1 MDTKN
6 NWKNQEEKDAYFLKR
21 KKRTKWFVIT
31 FIMIMIVMM
40 ILFIWLLITL
50 LNNSKKDIQGVW
62 DCENGQMVLQ
72 IDKTELSLYGTAQEN
87 GMKGN
92 YSVVHY
98 SSSASQSR
106 RKDWTLILSEKET
119 IKNGARRNASN
130 DTIYLSTDS
139 RYQNQLFVEIESTNE
154 QYTCERR

>member
-1 MDTKN
+1 MEKEKVWN
-6 NWKNQEEKDAYFLKR
+6 NKEEKNAYFLKR
-21 KKRTKWFVIT
+21 KKRTKWFVIA
-31 FIMIMIVMM
+31 FVIIMIVVI
-40 ILFIWLLITL
+40 ILFIWL

-62 DCENGQMVLQ
+62 DCENGQIVLQ

-92 YSVVHY
+92 YSVIHY
-98 SSSASQSR
+98 SSSASQSQ
-106 RKDWTLILSEKET
+106 RKDWTLILSDKET
-119 IKNGARRNASN
+119 MKNGARRNASN

-139 RYQNQLFVEIESTNE
+139 RYQDQLFVEVESTNE

>member
-1 MDTKN
+1 
-6 NWKNQEEKDAYFLKR
+6 
-21 KKRTKWFVIT
+21 
-31 FIMIMIVMM
+31 
-40 ILFIWLLITL
+40 
-50 LNNSKKDIQGVW
+50 
-62 DCENGQMVLQ
+62 MVLQ

-92 YSVVHY
+92 YSVIHY

>member
-1 MDTKN
+1 MEKEKVWN
-6 NWKNQEEKDAYFLKR
+6 NEEEKNAYFLKR
-21 KKRTKWFVIT
+21 KKRTKWFVIS
-31 FIMIMIVMM
+31 FVIIMIVVI

-62 DCENGQMVLQ
+62 DCENGQIVLQ

-92 YSVVHY
+92 YSVIHY
-98 SSSASQSR
+98 SSSASQSQ
-106 RKDWTLILSEKET
+106 RKDWTLILSDKET
-119 IKNGARRNASN
+119 MKNGARRNASN

-139 RYQNQLFVEIESTNE
+139 RYQDRLFVEVESTNE

>member
-1 MDTKN
+1 MEKEKFWN
-6 NWKNQEEKDAYFLKR
+6 NEEEKNAYFLKR
-21 KKRTKWFVIT
+21 KKRTKWFVIS
-31 FIMIMIVMM
+31 FVIIMIVVI

-62 DCENGQMVLQ
+62 DCENGQIVLQ

-92 YSVVHY
+92 YSVIHY
-98 SSSASQSR
+98 SSSASQSQ
-106 RKDWTLILSEKET
+106 RKDWTLILSDKET
-119 IKNGARRNASN
+119 MKHGARRNASN

-139 RYQNQLFVEIESTNE
+139 RYQDQLFVEVESTNE

>member
-1 MDTKN
+1 MEKEKVWN
-6 NWKNQEEKDAYFLKR
+6 NKEEKNAYFLKR
-21 KKRTKWFVIT
+21 KKRTKWFVIA
-31 FIMIMIVMM
+31 FVIIMIVVI

-62 DCENGQMVLQ
+62 DCENGQIVLQ

-92 YSVVHY
+92 YSVIHY
-98 SSSASQSR
+98 SSSASQSQ
-106 RKDWTLILSEKET
+106 RKDWTLILSDKET
-119 IKNGARRNASN
+119 MKNGARRNASN

-139 RYQNQLFVEIESTNE
+139 RYQDQLFVEVESTNE

>member
-1 MDTKN
+1 MEKEKVWN
-6 NWKNQEEKDAYFLKR
+6 NEEEKNAYFLKR
-21 KKRTKWFVIT
+21 KKRTKWFVIS
-31 FIMIMIVMM
+31 FVIIMIFVI

-62 DCENGQMVLQ
+62 DCENGQIVLQ

-92 YSVVHY
+92 YSVIHY
-98 SSSASQSR
+98 SSSASQSQ
-106 RKDWTLILSEKET
+106 RKDWTLILSDKET
-119 IKNGARRNASN
+119 MKNGARRNASN

-139 RYQNQLFVEIESTNE
+139 RYQDQLFVEVESTNE

>member
-6 NWKNQEEKDAYFLKR
+6 SWKNQEEKDAYFLKR
-21 KKRTKWFVIT
+21 KKRTKWFVIA

-72 IDKTELSLYGTAQEN
+72 IDKTELSESFEWWGIWTGE
-87 GMKGN
+87 MKGSLGDELAQCFCEN
-92 YSVVHY
+92 YWCL
-98 SSSASQSR
+98 SSQLGSIVGYVRELSLAFYTRSQCAGMR
-106 RKDWTLILSEKET
+106 MQCPLLCIT
-119 IKNGARRNASN
+119 A
-130 DTIYLSTDS
+130 
-139 RYQNQLFVEIESTNE
+139 V
-154 QYTCERR
+154 